1 MTRTA
6 KRTAVVIG
14 GVILL
19 VVSLFAIFGR
29 HTKVAESIKQQTA
42 VLLKKEY
49 IPNQNVDMESTMAVQ
64 RLDSVYDAFRQ
75 QFRMHYQT
83 IATATFPDSSRII
96 LIAEP
101 APFFEPDSLET
112 ICSRFTHQTS
122 RRNFKIGYDGHVTDM
137 AVVLGNATTENLDN
151 LVIKISQQLYLSDYK
166 PNALDLLGGAK
177 RQYFTGDNLDY
188 QITLGEFDDWFFAA
202 GEAFIDDSDTANE
215 LTVSDMFQQQRRGVF
230 FSREPGLVAWS
241 IRRDS
246 DLSEQVGDIRRF
258 ALDADLVLGALRD
271 SATLVVIG
279 RERETPLEM
288 LPPLRVETV
297 LLVAS
302 ISSKELSQSLDIN
315 DCMAG
320 KMGNGRDWCP
330 TYLSREL
337 ENTELGHLLTIT
349 DVLLKDWSE
358 NGTIQEACYHYP
370 SPGRFPFD
378 RPLFKKLGLSELVY
392 NWNTANTMYAIDL
405 PEYTIY
411 TLNRTGALPVS
422 YFHSQISGTSVG
434 AQYERQAGNYFA
446 NCGNTDIARV
456 VQYVALYQLF
466 MDNGITYKGD
476 LLHSAFPSN
485 KPYLL
490 AKPCRDLLDI
500 LKNLTD
506 SRINELSDT
515 LTSLHFAAY
524 GEEQVSKQLR
534 QHERE
539 HNFTY
544 TDEHERA
551 IYRDVNQHEK
561 ADLAAEFRGVRSM
574 LQGLSEE
581 EYTKLVRYLAY
592 PRGTTVNSRETYDRM
607 LRAQK
612 VNKLL
617 RHIGKNN
624 LPLLGVDLAKV
635 RDYFVGSLR
644 NSGGR
649 YLKTPSVIVTY
660 NDLNTTGGH
669 NISSRISRV
678 GSTTNYKRSGGGGAP
693 LAQATV
699 PPVSEKPSAP
709 SASSPSTSSRPS
721 STGKPSTSA
730 KPSTGGNPSTSARPS
745 TGGKPAASSTPSSA
759 GKPSG
764 GTSAA
769 SAKSSGASSSAR
781 PSSSGSVRPRTSV
794 VGGAAR
800 TTRGF

>member
-1 MTRTA
+1 MKNKTA
-6 KRTAVVIG
+6 KRTAIIVS

-19 VVSLFAIFGR
+19 AVGLFAIFGR
-29 HTKVAESIKQQTA
+29 HTKLAESVRQQTA
-42 VLLKKEY
+42 VILKKEY
-49 IPNQNVDMESTMAVQ
+49 IPDQNVNLESTIAFQKV
-64 RLDSVYDAFRQ
+64 DSLYNVFRQ
-75 QFRMHYQT
+75 HFRMHYQT
-83 IATATFPDSSRII
+83 LATATFPDSSRII
-96 LIAEP
+96 LLAEP
-101 APFFEPDSLET
+101 APFFEPDSIES
-112 ICSRFTHQTS
+112 ICSKFTHQTS
-122 RRNFKIGYDGHVTDM
+122 QRTFKIGYDGHVTDM
-137 AVVLGNATTENLDN
+137 VVVLGNATTENLNN
-151 LVIKISQQLYLSDYK
+151 LVAKISQQQFLSDYK
-166 PNALDLLGGAK
+166 PNALDLLSDES
-177 RQYFTGDNLDY
+177 RHYFTQDNLDY

-202 GEAFIDDSDTANE
+202 GEAFIDESDTTND

-246 DLSEQVGDIRRF
+246 DLTEQTADIRRF
-258 ALDADLVLGALRD
+258 ALDADLILGALRD
-271 SATLVVIG
+271 SSTLVVIG
-279 RERETPLEM
+279 RERETPLEV

-297 LLVAS
+297 LLIAS

-320 KMGNGRDWCP
+320 KMSNGRDWCP

-370 SPGRFPFD
+370 SPGYFPFD

-422 YFHSQISGTSVG
+422 YFRSQNSGNSVG

-446 NCGNTDIARV
+446 RVGNTDIARV

-466 MDNGITYKGD
+466 MDNGVTYKGE
-476 LLHSAFPSN
+476 LLHASFPSQ

-490 AKPCRDLLDI
+490 SKPCQDLMNV

-506 SRINELSDT
+506 NQIEAISDS
-515 LTSLHFAAY
+515 LAILHFAAY
-524 GEEQVSKQLR
+524 GEEQVNKQLR
-534 QHERE
+534 QNERDY
-539 HNFTY
+539 NFTY
-544 TDEHERA
+544 TDEHTRD
-551 IYRDVNQHEK
+551 IYRNVNLGEK
-561 ADLAAEFRGVRSM
+561 RALVEEFRGVRSM
-574 LQGLSEE
+574 LKGLSEE
-581 EYTKLVRYLAY
+581 EFKKLVRYLAY
-592 PRGTTVNSRETYDRM
+592 PRGTTINSRETYNRM
-607 LRAQK
+607 LQAQK
-612 VNKLL
+612 VNHLL
-617 RHIGKNN
+617 RHVGKNN
-624 LPLLGVDLAKV
+624 LKLLGIDLANV

-678 GSTTNYKRSGGGGAP
+678 GRTTNYKRSYAGEP
-693 LAQATV
+693 VAQANM
-699 PPVSEKPSAP
+699 PPASEKPAAP
-709 SASSPSTSSRPS
+709 KTNTPSTSSKPS
-721 STGKPSTSA
+721 SGSKPSGT
-730 KPSTGGNPSTSARPS
+730 KPSTGG
-745 TGGKPAASSTPSSA
+745 K
-759 GKPSG
+759 
-764 GTSAA
+764 
-769 SAKSSGASSSAR
+769 ASSSSARTSTSKSTSSTASR
-781 PSSSGSVRPRTSV
+781 PSSSGSVRPRSSV
-794 VGGAAR
+794 ISSGGR
-800 TTRGF
+800 STRGF

>member
-1 MTRTA
+1 MNNTRT
-6 KRTAVVIG
+6 KRTAIIVFG
-14 GVILL
+14 AILL
-19 VVSLFAIFGR
+19 VVGLFAIFGR
-29 HTKVAESIKQQTA
+29 HTKLVESVRQQTA
-42 VLLKKEY
+42 SILKKEY
-49 IPNQNVDMESTMAVQ
+49 IPNQDVELESTMAFQ
-64 RLDSVYDAFRQ
+64 KLDSLYNDFREH
-75 QFRMHYQT
+75 FRMHYQT
-83 IATATFPDSSRII
+83 LATATFPDSSRII

-101 APFFEPDSLET
+101 APFLEPDSIES

-122 RRNFKIGYDGHVTDM
+122 RRSFKIGYDGHVTDM
-137 AVVLGNATTENLDN
+137 AIVLANATTENLDN
-151 LVIKISQQLYLSDYK
+151 LVAKISQQQFLSDYK
-166 PNALDLLGGAK
+166 PNALDLLGGEK
-177 RQYFTGDNLDY
+177 RHYFTQDNLDY

-202 GEAFIDDSDTANE
+202 GEAFIDESDTAND
-215 LTVSDMFQQQRRGVF
+215 LTVSDMFSQKRRGVF

-246 DLSEQVGDIRRF
+246 DLSEQTADIRRF
-258 ALDADLVLGALRD
+258 ALDADLILGALRD

-279 RERETPLEM
+279 REREVPLEV
-288 LPPLRVETV
+288 LPPLRVESI

-302 ISSKELSQSLDIN
+302 ISSKELSQSLDVN

-320 KMGNGRDWCP
+320 KMSNGRDWCP

-422 YFHSQISGTSVG
+422 YFRSQNSGVSAG
-434 AQYERQAGNYFA
+434 SQYERQAGNYFA
-446 NCGNTDIARV
+446 RVGNTDIARV

-466 MDNGITYKGD
+466 MDNGITYKGK

-490 AKPCRDLLDI
+490 TKPCKDLMDI

-506 SRINELSDT
+506 NQIEDLSDT
-515 LTSLHFAAY
+515 LARLHFTAY
-524 GEEQVSKQLR
+524 GEEQVNKQLR
-534 QHERE
+534 QNERE
-539 HNFTY
+539 YNFTY
-544 TDEHERA
+544 TDEHEKA
-551 IYRDVNQHEK
+551 IYRDVNQNEK
-561 ADLAAEFRGVRSM
+561 RSLVEEFRGVRSM
-574 LQGLSEE
+574 LKGLSEE
-581 EYTKLVRYLAY
+581 EYTKFVRYLSY
-592 PRGTTVNSRETYDRM
+592 PRGTTINSRETYNRM
-607 LRAQK
+607 LQAQK
-612 VNKLL
+612 VNNLL
-617 RHIGKNN
+617 RHVGKNN
-624 LPLLGVDLAKV
+624 LPLLGIDLAKV
-635 RDYFVGSLR
+635 RDYYVGSLR

-660 NDLNTTGGH
+660 NDLLTTGGH

-678 GSTTNYKRSGGGGAP
+678 GSTTNYKRSSGGGEP
-693 LAQATV
+693 VAQANV
-699 PPVSEKPSAP
+699 PPASEKPAAP
-709 SASSPSTSSRPS
+709 KASTPS
-721 STGKPSTSA
+721 SSS
-730 KPSTGGNPSTSARPS
+730 KPSTGSKPSSGNKPSSSKPQTSTSKSTSSAAARP
-745 TGGKPAASSTPSSA
+745 A
-759 GKPSG
+759 
-764 GTSAA
+764 
-769 SAKSSGASSSAR
+769 
-781 PSSSGSVRPRTSV
+781 SSGSVRPRSSV
-794 VGGAAR
+794 ISGSGR

>member
-1 MTRTA
+1 MTTRA
-6 KRTAVVIG
+6 KRTAWGIG
-14 GVILL
+14 LAILL
-19 VVSLFAIFGR
+19 AVGAFAIFGR
-29 HTKVAESIKQQTA
+29 HTRIAESVKQQTA

-49 IPNQNVDMESTMAVQ
+49 IPDQRVDLETTMAYRQ
-64 RLDSVYDAFRQ
+64 LDSVYGAFRQ
-75 QFRMHYQT
+75 HFRMHYQT

-101 APFFEPDSLET
+101 APFLEPDSVEAV
-112 ICSRFTHQTS
+112 CNRFTHQTS
-122 RRNFKIGYDGHVTDM
+122 RRNFKIGYDGYVTDM

-151 LVIKISQQLYLSDYK
+151 LVSKISNLQFLSGYK
-166 PNALDLLGGAK
+166 PNALDLSAGVE
-177 RQYFTGDNLDY
+177 RCYFTGDNLDY
-188 QITLGEFDDWFFAA
+188 QITLAEFDDWFFAA
-202 GEAFIDDSDTANE
+202 GEPFIDEGDTVHD
-215 LTVSDMFQQQRRGVF
+215 LTVGDMFSQQRRGVF

-258 ALDADLVLGALRD
+258 ALDADLILGALRD

-279 RERETPLEM
+279 REREAPLET

-297 LLVAS
+297 LLIAS

-358 NGTIQEACYHYP
+358 NGTIQEASYRYP

-378 RPLFKKLGLSELVY
+378 QPLFRKLGLDELVY

-405 PEYTIY
+405 PDYTIY

-422 YFHSQISGTSVG
+422 YFHSQSSHASVG

-446 NCGNTDIARV
+446 RSGNTDIARV

-466 MDNGITYKGD
+466 MDNGIHYGGE
-476 LLHSAFPSN
+476 LLHSAFPSQ

-490 AKPCRDLLDI
+490 AKPCRDLMDV
-500 LKNLTD
+500 LKGLTD
-506 SRINELSDT
+506 SRIDALSDT
-515 LTSLHFAAY
+515 LTRIHFAAY
-524 GEEQVSKQLR
+524 GEKQVSKQLR
-534 QHERE
+534 KNERDY
-539 HNFTY
+539 NFTY
-544 TDEHERA
+544 TDEHEKE
-551 IYRDVNQHEK
+551 IYRNVNQSEK
-561 ADLAAEFRGVRSM
+561 RALAEEFRGVRSM
-574 LQGLSEE
+574 LGGLSEE

-592 PRGTTVNSRETYDRM
+592 PRGTTVNSRETYNRM
-607 LRAQK
+607 LRAQS

-624 LPLLGVDLAKV
+624 LPLLGIDLAKV

-649 YLKTPSVIVTY
+649 YMKSPSVIVTY

-678 GSTTNYKRSGGGGAP
+678 GSTTNYKRSGGGAP
-693 LAQATV
+693 VAQATV
-699 PPVSEKPSAP
+699 PAHPGNPSAP
-709 SASSPSTSSRPS
+709 SKSTAPSKGSPSSKGVPSSGTKPANSGKGSSTSRTTTKSASSAPSRPS
-721 STGKPSTSA
+721 SV
-730 KPSTGGNPSTSARPS
+730 
-745 TGGKPAASSTPSSA
+745 
-759 GKPSG
+759 
-764 GTSAA
+764 
-769 SAKSSGASSSAR
+769 
-781 PSSSGSVRPRTSV
+781 GSVRPRSSV
-794 VGGAAR
+794 ISSGAR
-800 TTRGF
+800 STRGF

>member
-1 MTRTA
+1 MNNKRI
-6 KRTAVVIG
+6 KRTTII
-14 GVILL
+14 ILGAFL
-19 VVSLFAIFGR
+19 LAAGLFAIFGR
-29 HTKVAESIKQQTA
+29 HTKLAESVRHQTA
-42 VLLKKEY
+42 VILKKEY
-49 IPNQNVDMESTMAVQ
+49 IPNQNVDLESTMAFQ
-64 RLDSVYDAFRQ
+64 SADSLYADFRQ
-75 QFRMHYQT
+75 HFRMHYQT
-83 IATATFPDSSRII
+83 IATATFPDSSRIM
-96 LIAEP
+96 LLAEP
-101 APFFEPDSLET
+101 APFLEPDSIES

-122 RRNFKIGYDGHVTDM
+122 QRTFKIGYDGHVTDM
-137 AVVLGNATTENLDN
+137 VVVLGNATTENLDN
-151 LVIKISQQLYLSDYK
+151 LVAKISQQQFLSDYK
-166 PNALDLLGGAK
+166 PNALDLLSDES
-177 RQYFTGDNLDY
+177 RHYFTQDNLDY

-202 GEAFIDDSDTANE
+202 GEAFIDENDTAND
-215 LTVSDMFQQQRRGVF
+215 LTVSDMFSQKRRGVF

-246 DLSEQVGDIRRF
+246 DLSEQSSDIRCF
-258 ALDADLVLGALRD
+258 ALDADLILGALRD

-279 RERETPLEM
+279 RERETPLEV

-297 LLVAS
+297 LLIAS

-320 KMGNGRDWCP
+320 KMSNGRDWCP

-422 YFHSQISGTSVG
+422 YFHSQNSGTSVG

-446 NCGNTDIARV
+446 RVGNTDVARV

-466 MDNGITYKGD
+466 MDNGVTYKGE
-476 LLHSAFPSN
+476 LLHSSFPSQ

-490 AKPCRDLLDI
+490 AKPCRALMDV

-506 SRINELSDT
+506 SQIDVISDS
-515 LTSLHFAAY
+515 LASLHFVAY
-524 GEEQVSKQLR
+524 GEEQVNKQLR
-534 QHERE
+534 QNERE
-539 HNFTY
+539 YNFTY
-544 TDEHERA
+544 TDEHTRD
-551 IYRDVNQHEK
+551 IYRNVNQNEK
-561 ADLAAEFRGVRSM
+561 RSLVEEFRGVRSM
-574 LQGLSEE
+574 LKGLSEE

-592 PRGTTVNSRETYDRM
+592 PRGTTINSRETYNRM
-607 LRAQK
+607 MRAQK
-612 VNKLL
+612 VNNLL
-617 RHIGKNN
+617 RHVGKNN
-624 LPLLGVDLAKV
+624 LPLLGVDLSKV

-660 NDLNTTGGH
+660 NDLLTTGGH
-669 NISSRISRV
+669 NISSKISRV
-678 GSTTNYKRSGGGGAP
+678 GSTTNYKRSNGGAP
-693 LAQATV
+693 VAQANV
-699 PPVSEKPSAP
+699 PPSAEKPAAPKASTPSTGSKPSSSPKPSGSRP
-709 SASSPSTSSRPS
+709 SASGKPSSSGKSHTSASKSTSSAAARPS
-721 STGKPSTSA
+721 STG
-730 KPSTGGNPSTSARPS
+730 
-745 TGGKPAASSTPSSA
+745 
-759 GKPSG
+759 
-764 GTSAA
+764 
-769 SAKSSGASSSAR
+769 
-781 PSSSGSVRPRTSV
+781 SVRPRSSV
-794 VGGAAR
+794 IGGGSR

>member
-6 KRTAVVIG
+6 KRTAIVICG
-14 GVILL
+14 ILL
-19 VVSLFAIFGR
+19 AIGVFVLFGR

-49 IPNQNVDMESTMAVQ
+49 IPNQNVNLESTMAFQ
-64 RLDSVYDAFRQ
+64 RLDSVYDAFRHD
-75 QFRMHYQT
+75 FRMHYQT

-101 APFFEPDSLET
+101 APFFEPDSLES
-112 ICSRFTHQTS
+112 ICSRFTHQTTQ
-122 RRNFKIGYDGHVTDM
+122 RNFKIGYDGYVTDM
-137 AVVLGNATTENLDN
+137 AVVLGNATAENLDN
-151 LVIKISQQLYLSDYK
+151 LVAKISKQLYLSDYK
-166 PNALDLLGGAK
+166 PNAIDLLGGDK
-177 RQYFTGDNLDY
+177 RHYFTGDNLDY

-202 GEAFIDDSDTANE
+202 GEAFIDESDTAND
-215 LTVSDMFQQQRRGVF
+215 LTVSDMFLQQRCGVF

-258 ALDADLVLGALRD
+258 ALDADLILGALRD

-279 RERETPLEM
+279 REREASLET

-378 RPLFKKLGLSELVY
+378 RPLFKKLGLNELVY

-422 YFHSQISGTSVG
+422 YFHSQSSGTSVG

-466 MDNGITYKGD
+466 MDNGVTYKGK
-476 LLHSAFPSN
+476 LLHSVFPSN

-490 AKPCRDLLDI
+490 AKPCRNLLDI

-506 SRINELSDT
+506 SKINELSDT

-524 GEEQVSKQLR
+524 GEEQVNKQLR
-534 QHERE
+534 QNERDY
-539 HNFTY
+539 NFTY

-551 IYRDVNQHEK
+551 IYKDVNQHEK
-561 ADLAAEFRGVRSM
+561 SELAGEFRGVRSM
-574 LQGLSEE
+574 LNGLSEE

-624 LPLLGVDLAKV
+624 LPLLGIDLAKV

-649 YLKTPSVIVTY
+649 YLKTPSVIVTF

-678 GSTTNYKRSGGGGAP
+678 GSTTNYKRSGGGAP
-693 LAQATV
+693 VAQANV
-699 PPVSEKPSAP
+699 PPASERPSTNSPTTGAKPSSGTRP
-709 SASSPSTSSRPS
+709 SSSNTPSTNPKPANSSKPSSGGSPS
-721 STGKPSTSA
+721 STGKPS
-730 KPSTGGNPSTSARPS
+730 GGSHPATTTKSSSVSPSARS
-745 TGGKPAASSTPSSA
+745 
-759 GKPSG
+759 
-764 GTSAA
+764 
-769 SAKSSGASSSAR
+769 
-781 PSSSGSVRPRTSV
+781 SSSGSVRPRSSV
-794 VGGAAR
+794 VGGGTR

>member
-1 MTRTA
+1 M
-6 KRTAVVIG
+6 IG
-14 GVILL
+14 GVIALA
-19 VVSLFAIFGR
+19 VTLFAVFGR
-29 HTKVAESIKQQTA
+29 HSKVAESLKQQTA

-49 IPNQNVDMESTMAVQ
+49 IPNQNVEMETTMAYQ
-64 RLDSVYDAFRQ
+64 KLDSVYDAFRQ
-75 QFRMHYQT
+75 HFRMHYQT

-101 APFFEPDSLET
+101 APFFEPDSLEA

-122 RRNFKIGYDGHVTDM
+122 SRNFKIGYDGHVTDM

-151 LVIKISQQLYLSDYK
+151 LVAKISQQQFLSDYK
-166 PNALDLLGGAK
+166 PNALDLLGDEK

-202 GEAFIDDSDTANE
+202 GEAFIDDADTAND

-246 DLSEQVGDIRRF
+246 DLSEQAGDIRRF
-258 ALDADLVLGALRD
+258 ALDADLILGALRD

-288 LPPLRVETV
+288 LPPLRVETI
-297 LLVAS
+297 LLIAS

-320 KMGNGRDWCP
+320 KMSNGRDWCP

-422 YFHSQISGTSVG
+422 YFHSQSSGTSVG

-466 MDNGITYKGD
+466 MDNGVTYKGD
-476 LLHSAFPSN
+476 LLHAAFPSN

-506 SRINELSDT
+506 NRIEELSDT

-524 GEEQVSKQLR
+524 VEEQVSKQLR
-534 QHERE
+534 KNERE
-539 HNFTY
+539 YNFTY

-551 IYRDVNQHEK
+551 IYKDVNRQEK
-561 ADLAAEFRGVRSM
+561 SELAGEFRGVRSM

-592 PRGTTVNSRETYDRM
+592 PRGTTVNNRETYDRM

-624 LPLLGVDLAKV
+624 LPLLGMDLAKV

-678 GSTTNYKRSGGGGAP
+678 GSTTNYKRSSGGGAP
-693 LAQATV
+693 LAQANV
-699 PPVSEKPSAP
+699 PPASEQPSAP
-709 SASSPSTSSRPS
+709 SASSPSPSARPS
-721 STGKPSTSA
+721 SSA
-730 KPSTGGNPSTSARPS
+730 KPSSGGSPSSSARPS
-745 TGGKPAASSTPSSA
+745 TGA
-759 GKPSG
+759 KPSG
-764 GTSAA
+764 SASTTST
-769 SAKSSGASSSAR
+769 KSSSATSSAR

-794 VGGAAR
+794 VGGTAR

>member
-1 MTRTA
+1 MRSSKVKKVA
-6 KRTAVVIG
+6 IIICGA
-14 GVILL
+14 ILL
-19 VVSLFAIFGR
+19 AVGLFAIFGR
-29 HTKVAESIKQQTA
+29 HTKLAESVRQQTA
-42 VLLKKEY
+42 VILKKEY
-49 IPNQNVDMESTMAVQ
+49 IPDQNVDLASTLAFQ
-64 RLDSVYDAFRQ
+64 KADSLYNDFRQ
-75 QFRMHYQT
+75 HFRMHYQT

-96 LIAEP
+96 LLAEP
-101 APFFEPDSLET
+101 APFLEPDSIES
-112 ICSRFTHQTS
+112 ICNRFTHQTS
-122 RRNFKIGYDGHVTDM
+122 QRTFKIGYDGHVTDLV
-137 AVVLGNATTENLDN
+137 VVLGNATTENLDN
-151 LVIKISQQLYLSDYK
+151 LVAKISQQQFLSDYK
-166 PNALDLLGGAK
+166 PNALDLLDDTK
-177 RQYFTGDNLDY
+177 RQYFTQDNLDY

-202 GEAFIDDSDTANE
+202 GEAFIDESDTANN
-215 LTVSDMFQQQRRGVF
+215 LTVSDMFQEQRRGVF

-246 DLSEQVGDIRRF
+246 DLSEQTADIRRF
-258 ALDADLVLGALRD
+258 ALDADLILGALRD
-271 SATLVVIG
+271 SVTLVVIG
-279 RERETPLEM
+279 RERETPLEV

-320 KMGNGRDWCP
+320 KMSNGRDWCP

-378 RPLFKKLGLSELVY
+378 RPLFKKLGLNELVY

-422 YFHSQISGTSVG
+422 YFHSQSSGTSVG

-446 NCGNTDIARV
+446 RVGNTDIARV

-466 MDNGITYKGD
+466 MDNGITYKGK
-476 LLHSAFPSN
+476 LLHSSFPSN

-490 AKPCRDLLDI
+490 SKPCKDLLDI

-506 SRINELSDT
+506 SQIEEISDS
-515 LTSLHFAAY
+515 LASLHFVAY
-524 GEEQVSKQLR
+524 GEEQVNKQLR

-544 TDEHERA
+544 TDDRTRE
-551 IYRDVNQHEK
+551 IYRDVNQNEK
-561 ADLAAEFRGVRSM
+561 RSMVEEFRGVRSM
-574 LQGLSEE
+574 LNGLSEE

-592 PRGTTVNSRETYDRM
+592 PRGTTVNSRETYNQM

-612 VNKLL
+612 VNNLL
-617 RHIGKNN
+617 RHVGKNN
-624 LPLLGVDLAKV
+624 LPLLGVDLTKV

-669 NISSRISRV
+669 NISSKISRV
-678 GSTTNYKRSGGGGAP
+678 GSTTNYKRYSGGGEPVAP
-693 LAQATV
+693 KT
-699 PPVSEKPSAP
+699 STSPS
-709 SASSPSTSSRPS
+709 STSS
-721 STGKPSTSA
+721 KPSNSA
-730 KPSTGGNPSTSARPS
+730 KPSSSSKPSSS
-745 TGGKPAASSTPSSA
+745 TTHTPAAKSTTSTAIRPSSA
-759 GKPSG
+759 
-764 GTSAA
+764 
-769 SAKSSGASSSAR
+769 
-781 PSSSGSVRPRTSV
+781 GSVRPRSSV
-794 VGGAAR
+794 IPSGTR

>member
-1 MTRTA
+1 MKNKGDKS
-6 KRTAVVIG
+6 KRIAIIIG
-14 GVILL
+14 GAILL
-19 VVSLFAIFGR
+19 AVGAFAIFGR
-29 HTKVAESIKQQTA
+29 HSRVMESIKQQTA
-42 VLLKKEY
+42 VILKKEY
-49 IPNQNVDMESTMAVQ
+49 IPNQNVDVETTLAFQ
-64 RLDSVYDAFRQ
+64 KADSLYDDFRKH
-75 QFRMHYQT
+75 FRMHYQT
-83 IATATFPDSSRII
+83 LATATFPDSSRII

-101 APFFEPDSLET
+101 APFFEPDSLES

-122 RRNFKIGYDGHVTDM
+122 RRTFKIGYDGHVTDM
-137 AVVLGNATTENLDN
+137 AIVLANATTENLNN
-151 LVIKISQQLYLSDYK
+151 LIAKLSKQLFLSDYK
-166 PNALDLLGGAK
+166 PNALDLLDGEK
-177 RQYFTGDNLDY
+177 RRYFTDENLDY

-202 GEAFIDDSDTANE
+202 GEAFIDDADTAND
-215 LTVSDMFQQQRRGVF
+215 LTVSDMFNQKRYGVF

-246 DLSEQVGDIRRF
+246 DLSEQTEDIRRF
-258 ALDADLVLGALRD
+258 ALDADLILGALRD
-271 SATLVVIG
+271 STTLVVIG
-279 RERETPLEM
+279 REREASLEA

-358 NGTIQEACYHYP
+358 NGTIQEASYKYP

-378 RPLFKKLGLSELVY
+378 RPLFKKLGLNELVY

-422 YFHSQISGTSVG
+422 YFHSQSSATSVG

-446 NCGNTDIARV
+446 RSGNTDIARV

-466 MDNGITYKGD
+466 MDNGVTYKGD
-476 LLHSAFPSN
+476 LLHSSFPSN

-490 AKPCRDLLDI
+490 VKPCRDLMDI

-506 SRINELSDT
+506 SQIDMISDT
-515 LTSLHFAAY
+515 LTSLHFTAY
-524 GEEQVSKQLR
+524 GEEQVNKQLR
-534 QHERE
+534 QNERDY
-539 HNFTY
+539 NFTY
-544 TDEHERA
+544 TDEHQRE
-551 IYRDVNQHEK
+551 IYKDVNRREK
-561 ADLAAEFRGVRSM
+561 ASMAEEFRSVRSM
-574 LQGLSEE
+574 LKGLSEE

-592 PRGTTVNSRETYDRM
+592 PRGTTVNSRETYNRM
-607 LRAQK
+607 LKAQK
-612 VNKLL
+612 VNNLL

-624 LPLLGVDLAKV
+624 LPLLGIDLANV

-669 NISSRISRV
+669 NISSKISRV
-678 GSTTNYKRSGGGGAP
+678 GSTTNYKRYSGGSEP
-693 LAQATV
+693 VAQVT
-699 PPVSEKPSAP
+699 PPPASERPSQP
-709 SASSPSTSSRPS
+709 SASQPSTGSKPSSSAKPSSGAKPASGGSPSSSSRPS
-721 STGKPSTSA
+721 SGSKPSTTA
-730 KPSTGGNPSTSARPS
+730 KPSGSTSA
-745 TGGKPAASSTPSSA
+745 SS
-759 GKPSG
+759 
-764 GTSAA
+764 
-769 SAKSSGASSSAR
+769 SAKSSSASTAR
-781 PSSSGSVRPRTSV
+781 PASSGSARPRTSV
-794 VGGAAR
+794 VGGGAR
-800 TTRGF
+800 TSRGF

>member
-1 MTRTA
+1 MKTTTA
-6 KRTAVVIG
+6 KRAAIVIS

-19 VVSLFAIFGR
+19 AVGLFAIFGK
-29 HTKVAESIKQQTA
+29 HTKLAESVRQQTA
-42 VLLKKEY
+42 VILKKEY
-49 IPNQNVDMESTMAVQ
+49 IPNQDVDLAATMAFQ
-64 RLDSVYDAFRQ
+64 KMDSLYADFRQ
-75 QFRMHYQT
+75 HFRMHYQT
-83 IATATFPDSSRII
+83 LATASFPDSSRII

-101 APFFEPDSLET
+101 APFLEPDSIES

-122 RRNFKIGYDGHVTDM
+122 QRTFKIGYDGHVTDM
-137 AVVLGNATTENLDN
+137 VLVLGNATTENLNN
-151 LVIKISQQLYLSDYK
+151 LVTKISQQQFLSDYK
-166 PNALDLLGGAK
+166 PNALNLLDETK
-177 RQYFTGDNLDY
+177 RHYFTQDNLDY

-202 GEAFIDDSDTANE
+202 GEAFINESDTTND
-215 LTVSDMFQQQRRGVF
+215 LTVSDMFSQKRRGVF

-246 DLSEQVGDIRRF
+246 DLSKQTADIRRF
-258 ALDADLVLGALRD
+258 ALDADLILGALRD
-271 SATLVVIG
+271 STTLVVIG
-279 RERETPLEM
+279 RERETPLEV

-297 LLVAS
+297 LLIAS

-320 KMGNGRDWCP
+320 KMSNGRDWCP

-370 SPGRFPFD
+370 SPSRFPFD
-378 RPLFKKLGLSELVY
+378 RPLFRKLGLSELVY

-422 YFHSQISGTSVG
+422 YFRSQNSGNSVG

-446 NCGNTDIARV
+446 RVGNTDIARV

-466 MDNGITYKGD
+466 MDNGVTYKGK
-476 LLHSAFPSN
+476 LLHSSFPSQ

-490 AKPCRDLLDI
+490 SKPCKDLMDI

-506 SRINELSDT
+506 NQIDAISDS
-515 LTSLHFAAY
+515 LASLHFAAY
-524 GEEQVSKQLR
+524 GEEQVNKQLR
-534 QHERE
+534 QNERDY
-539 HNFTY
+539 NFTY
-544 TDEHERA
+544 TDEHTKD
-551 IYRDVNQHEK
+551 IYRNVNQNEK
-561 ADLAAEFRGVRSM
+561 RSMVEEFRGVRSM
-574 LQGLSEE
+574 LRGLSEE

-592 PRGTTVNSRETYDRM
+592 PRGTTINSRETYNRM
-607 LRAQK
+607 LQAQK
-612 VNKLL
+612 VNNLL
-617 RHIGKNN
+617 RHVGKNN
-624 LPLLGVDLAKV
+624 LPLLGIDLAKV

-669 NISSRISRV
+669 NISSKISRV
-678 GSTTNYKRSGGGGAP
+678 GSTTNYKRYNGGEP
-693 LAQATV
+693 VAQANV
-699 PPVSEKPSAP
+699 PPASESPTTPKTST
-709 SASSPSTSSRPS
+709 PSTSS
-721 STGKPSTSA
+721 KPSTGSRPSSA
-730 KPSTGGNPSTSARPS
+730 KPSSGS
-745 TGGKPAASSTPSSA
+745 KPV
-759 GKPSG
+759 
-764 GTSAA
+764 
-769 SAKSSGASSSAR
+769 SSSAR
-781 PSSSGSVRPRTSV
+781 TTTTKSTSTTSVRPASSGSVRPRSSV
-794 VGGAAR
+794 ISTTGR
-800 TTRGF
+800 STRGF

>member
-1 MTRTA
+1 MRSSKVKKVA
-6 KRTAVVIG
+6 IIICGAIFLAVG
-14 GVILL
+14 
-19 VVSLFAIFGR
+19 LFAIFGR
-29 HTKVAESIKQQTA
+29 HTKLAESVRQQTA
-42 VLLKKEY
+42 VILKKEY
-49 IPNQNVDMESTMAVQ
+49 IPDQNVDLESTLAFQ
-64 RLDSVYDAFRQ
+64 KLDSLYNDFRQ
-75 QFRMHYQT
+75 HFRMHYQT
-83 IATATFPDSSRII
+83 LATATFPDSSRII
-96 LIAEP
+96 LLAEP
-101 APFFEPDSLET
+101 APFLELDSIES
-112 ICSRFTHQTS
+112 ICGRFTHQTS
-122 RRNFKIGYDGHVTDM
+122 QRTFKIGYDGHVTDM
-137 AVVLGNATTENLDN
+137 AIVLGNATTENLNN
-151 LVIKISQQLYLSDYK
+151 LVAKISQQQYLSDYK
-166 PNALDLLGGAK
+166 PNALDLLDDTK
-177 RQYFTGDNLDY
+177 RHYFTQDNLDY

-202 GEAFIDDSDTANE
+202 GEAFIDESDTAND
-215 LTVSDMFQQQRRGVF
+215 LTVSDMFQQKRCGVF

-246 DLSEQVGDIRRF
+246 DLSEQTADIRRF
-258 ALDADLVLGALRD
+258 ALDADLILGALRD

-279 RERETPLEM
+279 REREAPLEV

-297 LLVAS
+297 LLIAS

-320 KMGNGRDWCP
+320 KMSNGRDWCP

-378 RPLFKKLGLSELVY
+378 RPLFKKLGLHELVY

-422 YFHSQISGTSVG
+422 YFHSQSSGTSVG

-446 NCGNTDIARV
+446 RVGNTDIARV

-466 MDNGITYKGD
+466 MDNGITYKGK
-476 LLHSAFPSN
+476 LLHSSFPSN

-490 AKPCRDLLDI
+490 TKPCQQLMDI

-506 SRINELSDT
+506 SQIESISDS
-515 LTSLHFAAY
+515 LASLHFTAY
-524 GEEQVSKQLR
+524 GEEQVNKQLR

-544 TDEHERA
+544 TDDRTRE
-551 IYRDVNQHEK
+551 IYRDVNQSEK
-561 ADLAAEFRGVRSM
+561 RSLMEEFRGVRSM
-574 LQGLSEE
+574 LNGLSEE

-592 PRGTTVNSRETYDRM
+592 PRGTTVNSRETYNRM

-612 VNKLL
+612 VNNLL
-617 RHIGKNN
+617 RHVGKNN
-624 LPLLGVDLAKV
+624 LPLLGIDLAKV

-669 NISSRISRV
+669 NISSKISRV
-678 GSTTNYKRSGGGGAP
+678 GSTTNYKRYSGGGEP
-693 LAQATV
+693 VAQANV
-699 PPVSEKPSAP
+699 PPVAEKPTAPKTSTSPSSTGSKPSAN
-709 SASSPSTSSRPS
+709 AKPSTSSKPS
-721 STGKPSTSA
+721 SSNTH
-730 KPSTGGNPSTSARPS
+730 
-745 TGGKPAASSTPSSA
+745 SST
-759 GKPSG
+759 
-764 GTSAA
+764 
-769 SAKSSGASSSAR
+769 AKSTTSTVAR
-781 PSSSGSVRPRTSV
+781 PSSSGAVRPRSSV
-794 VGGAAR
+794 IPSGTR

>member
-6 KRTAVVIG
+6 KRTTIVIG
-14 GVILL
+14 GILL
-19 VVSLFAIFGR
+19 AIGVFVLFGR

-49 IPNQNVDMESTMAVQ
+49 IPNQNVNLESTMAFQ
-64 RLDSVYDAFRQ
+64 RLDSVYDAFRHD
-75 QFRMHYQT
+75 FRMHYQT

-101 APFFEPDSLET
+101 APFFEPDSLES
-112 ICSRFTHQTS
+112 ICSRFTHQTTQ
-122 RRNFKIGYDGHVTDM
+122 RNFKIGYDGYVTDM

-151 LVIKISQQLYLSDYK
+151 LVAKISQQLYLSDYK
-166 PNALDLLGGAK
+166 PNAIDLLGGDK
-177 RQYFTGDNLDY
+177 RHYFTGDNLDY

-202 GEAFIDDSDTANE
+202 GEAFIDESDTAND
-215 LTVSDMFQQQRRGVF
+215 LTVSDMFLQQRRGVF

-258 ALDADLVLGALRD
+258 ALDADLILGALRD

-279 RERETPLEM
+279 REREASLET

-378 RPLFKKLGLSELVY
+378 RPLFKKLGLNELVY

-422 YFHSQISGTSVG
+422 YFHSQSSGTSVG

-466 MDNGITYKGD
+466 MDNGVTYKGK
-476 LLHSAFPSN
+476 LLHSVFPSN

-490 AKPCRDLLDI
+490 VKPCRNLLDI
-500 LKNLTD
+500 LKSLTD
-506 SRINELSDT
+506 SKINELSDT

-524 GEEQVSKQLR
+524 GEEQVNKQLR
-534 QHERE
+534 QNERDY
-539 HNFTY
+539 NFTY

-551 IYRDVNQHEK
+551 IYKDVNQHEK
-561 ADLAAEFRGVRSM
+561 SELAGEFRGVRSM
-574 LQGLSEE
+574 LNGLSEE

-624 LPLLGVDLAKV
+624 LPLLGIDLAKV

-649 YLKTPSVIVTY
+649 YLKTPSVIVTF

-678 GSTTNYKRSGGGGAP
+678 GSTTNYKRSGGGAP
-693 LAQATV
+693 VAQANV
-699 PPVSEKPSAP
+699 PPASERPSTNSPTTGAKPSSGTRP
-709 SASSPSTSSRPS
+709 SSSNTPSTNPKPANSSKPSSGGSPS
-721 STGKPSTSA
+721 STGKPS
-730 KPSTGGNPSTSARPS
+730 GGSHPATTTKSSSVSPSARS
-745 TGGKPAASSTPSSA
+745 
-759 GKPSG
+759 
-764 GTSAA
+764 
-769 SAKSSGASSSAR
+769 
-781 PSSSGSVRPRTSV
+781 SSSGSVRPRSSV
-794 VGGAAR
+794 VGGGTR

>member
-1 MTRTA
+1 MNNKGKTA
-6 KRTAVVIG
+6 KRTAIIVG

-19 VVSLFAIFGR
+19 AVASFAIFGR
-29 HTKVAESIKQQTA
+29 HSKVAESIKQQTA
-42 VLLKKEY
+42 AILKKEY
-49 IPNQNVDMESTMAVQ
+49 IPNQSVDLEATMAYQ
-64 RLDSVYDAFRQ
+64 KLDSLYDDFRQ
-75 QFRMHYQT
+75 HFRMHYQT

-101 APFFEPDSLET
+101 APFFEPDSLES

-122 RRNFKIGYDGHVTDM
+122 RRNFKIGYDGYVTDM
-137 AVVLGNATTENLDN
+137 AVVLGNATSENLDN
-151 LVIKISQQLYLSDYK
+151 LVAKLSEQLYLSDYK
-166 PNALDLLGGAK
+166 PNTLDLLGKEK
-177 RQYFTGDNLDY
+177 RHYFASDNLDY
-188 QITLGEFDDWFFAA
+188 QITLGEFDDWFFTA
-202 GEAFIDDSDTANE
+202 GEPFIDERDTADD
-215 LTVSDMFQQQRRGVF
+215 LTVSDMFSQKRRGVF

-246 DLSEQVGDIRRF
+246 DLSKQIDDIRRF
-258 ALDADLVLGALRD
+258 ALDADLILGALRD
-271 SATLVVIG
+271 STTLVVIG
-279 RERETPLEM
+279 REREASLET

-297 LLVAS
+297 LLIAS

-358 NGTIQEACYHYP
+358 NGTIQEACYKYP

-378 RPLFKKLGLSELVY
+378 QPLFKKLGLSELVY

-422 YFHSQISGTSVG
+422 YFHSQSSGTSVG

-446 NCGNTDIARV
+446 RSGNTDIARV

-476 LLHSAFPSN
+476 LLHSVFPSN

-490 AKPCRDLLDI
+490 AKPCRDLLDV
-500 LKNLTD
+500 LKSLTD
-506 SRINELSDT
+506 SQIDAISDT
-515 LTSLHFAAY
+515 LASIHFTAY
-524 GEEQVSKQLR
+524 GEDQVNKQLR
-534 QHERE
+534 QNERE
-539 HNFTY
+539 YNFTY
-544 TDEHERA
+544 TDEHQRE
-551 IYRDVNQHEK
+551 IYKSVNQNEK
-561 ADLAAEFRGVRSM
+561 RSLVEEFRGVRSM
-574 LQGLSEE
+574 LKGLSEE
-581 EYTKLVRYLAY
+581 EYTKLVRYLSY
-592 PRGTTVNSRETYDRM
+592 PRGTTINNRESYNRM
-607 LRAQK
+607 LQAQK
-612 VNKLL
+612 VNHLL

-624 LPLLGVDLAKV
+624 LPLLGIDLAKV

-678 GSTTNYKRSGGGGAP
+678 GSTTNYKRSTGSAP
-693 LAQATV
+693 VAQAT
-699 PPVSEKPSAP
+699 PSPASTPSAP
-709 SASSPSTSSRPS
+709 SASSPSTNAKPSSGGKPSAGGSPSSGSRPTTTS
-721 STGKPSTSA
+721 KPTVSTSA
-730 KPSTGGNPSTSARPS
+730 KSST
-745 TGGKPAASSTPSSA
+745 ASSTP
-759 GKPSG
+759 
-764 GTSAA
+764 
-769 SAKSSGASSSAR
+769 R

-794 VGGAAR
+794 VGGGAR

>member
-1 MTRTA
+1 MRRKKVKKVA
-6 KRTAVVIG
+6 IIICGA
-14 GVILL
+14 ILL
-19 VVSLFAIFGR
+19 AVGLFAIFGR
-29 HTKVAESIKQQTA
+29 HTKLAESVRQQTA
-42 VLLKKEY
+42 VILKKEY
-49 IPNQNVDMESTMAVQ
+49 IPDQNVDLASTLAFQ
-64 RLDSVYDAFRQ
+64 KADSLYNDFRQ
-75 QFRMHYQT
+75 HFRMHYQT
-83 IATATFPDSSRII
+83 IATATFPDSSRVI
-96 LIAEP
+96 LLAEP
-101 APFFEPDSLET
+101 APFLEPDSIES
-112 ICSRFTHQTS
+112 ICNRFTHQTS
-122 RRNFKIGYDGHVTDM
+122 QRTFKIGYDGHVTDM
-137 AVVLGNATTENLDN
+137 VVVLGNATTENLDN
-151 LVIKISQQLYLSDYK
+151 LVAKISQQQFLSDYK
-166 PNALDLLGGAK
+166 PNALDLLDDTK
-177 RQYFTGDNLDY
+177 RQYFTQDNLDY

-202 GEAFIDDSDTANE
+202 GEAFIDESDTAND
-215 LTVSDMFQQQRRGVF
+215 LTVSDMFQEQRRGVF

-246 DLSEQVGDIRRF
+246 DLSEQSADIRRF
-258 ALDADLVLGALRD
+258 ALDADLILGALRD
-271 SATLVVIG
+271 STTLVVIG
-279 RERETPLEM
+279 RERETPLEI
-288 LPPLRVETV
+288 LPPLRVETI

-320 KMGNGRDWCP
+320 KMSNGRDWCP

-378 RPLFKKLGLSELVY
+378 RPLFKKLGLHELVY

-422 YFHSQISGTSVG
+422 YFHSQSSGTSVG

-446 NCGNTDIARV
+446 RVGNTDIARV

-466 MDNGITYKGD
+466 MDNGITYKGKQ
-476 LLHSAFPSN
+476 LHSSFPSN

-490 AKPCRDLLDI
+490 TKPCKDLMDI

-506 SRINELSDT
+506 NQIEKISDS
-515 LTSLHFAAY
+515 LASLHFVAY
-524 GEEQVSKQLR
+524 GEEQVNKQLR

-544 TDEHERA
+544 TDDRTRE
-551 IYRDVNQHEK
+551 IYRDVNQSEK
-561 ADLAAEFRGVRSM
+561 RSLMEEFRGVRSM
-574 LQGLSEE
+574 LNGLSEE

-592 PRGTTVNSRETYDRM
+592 PRGTTVNSRETYNRM

-612 VNKLL
+612 VNNLL
-617 RHIGKNN
+617 RHVGKNN
-624 LPLLGVDLAKV
+624 LPLLGIDLAKV

-669 NISSRISRV
+669 NISSKISRV
-678 GSTTNYKRSGGGGAP
+678 GSTTNYKRYSGGGEP
-693 LAQATV
+693 VAQANM
-699 PPVSEKPSAP
+699 PPVAEKPAAP
-709 SASSPSTSSRPS
+709 KASTSPT
-721 STGKPSTSA
+721 STGSKPSTSA
-730 KPSTGGNPSTSARPS
+730 KPSASSKPS
-745 TGGKPAASSTPSSA
+745 TGNTHTST
-759 GKPSG
+759 
-764 GTSAA
+764 
-769 SAKSSGASSSAR
+769 AKSTTSTVAR
-781 PSSSGSVRPRTSV
+781 PSSAGSVRPRSSV
-794 VGGAAR
+794 IPSGTR

>member
-1 MTRTA
+1 MTKTA
-6 KRTAVVIG
+6 KRTAAVIS

-19 VVSLFAIFGR
+19 AVALFAIFGR

-49 IPNQNVDMESTMAVQ
+49 IPNQNVDMESTMAFQ

-122 RRNFKIGYDGHVTDM
+122 QHNFKIGYDGHVTDM

-151 LVIKISQQLYLSDYK
+151 LVSKISRQLYLSDYK
-166 PNALDLLGGAK
+166 PNAINLLGGDK
-177 RQYFTGDNLDY
+177 RHYFTSDNLDY
-188 QITLGEFDDWFFAA
+188 QITLGEFDDWFFTA
-202 GEAFIDDSDTANE
+202 GEAFIDESDTAND
-215 LTVSDMFQQQRRGVF
+215 LTVSDMFQQKRRGVF

-258 ALDADLVLGALRD
+258 ALDADLILGALRD
-271 SATLVVIG
+271 STTLVVIG
-279 RERETPLEM
+279 REREASLET

-358 NGTIQEACYHYP
+358 NGTIQEACYKYP

-378 RPLFKKLGLSELVY
+378 RPLFKKLGLNELVY

-422 YFHSQISGTSVG
+422 YFHSQSSGTSVG

-466 MDNGITYKGD
+466 MDNGITYKGK

-490 AKPCRDLLDI
+490 AKPCRDLLDV

-506 SRINELSDT
+506 SKINELSDT

-574 LQGLSEE
+574 LNGLSEE

-592 PRGTTVNSRETYDRM
+592 PRGTTINSRETYDRM

-624 LPLLGVDLAKV
+624 LPLLGIDLAKV

-649 YLKTPSVIVTY
+649 YLKTPSVIVTF

-693 LAQATV
+693 VAQANV
-699 PPVSEKPSAP
+699 PPVTERP
-709 SASSPSTSSRPS
+709 SASSPT
-721 STGKPSTSA
+721 TSA
-730 KPSTGGNPSTSARPS
+730 KPSSGTRPS
-745 TGGKPAASSTPSSA
+745 SGSTPSVSSKPATNGKPSSSGSPSSA

-764 GTSAA
+764 GAHPATTT
-769 SAKSSGASSSAR
+769 KSSSVSPSAR
-781 PSSSGSVRPRTSV
+781 PSSSGSVRPRSSV
-794 VGGAAR
+794 VGGGAR

>member
-1 MTRTA
+1 MTKTA
-6 KRTAVVIG
+6 KRTVIAIVG
-14 GVILL
+14 AILL
-19 VVSLFAIFGR
+19 VIGMFAIFGR

-49 IPNQNVDMESTMAVQ
+49 IPDQHVDLESTMAFQ
-64 RLDSVYDAFRQ
+64 RLDSVYDAFRHD
-75 QFRMHYQT
+75 FRMHYQT

-101 APFFEPDSLET
+101 APFFEPDSLES
-112 ICSRFTHQTS
+112 ICSRFTHQTTQ
-122 RRNFKIGYDGHVTDM
+122 RNFKIGYDGYVTDM

-151 LVIKISQQLYLSDYK
+151 LVTKISKQLYLSDYK
-166 PNALDLLGGAK
+166 PNAIDLLGGDK
-177 RQYFTGDNLDY
+177 RHYFTGDNLDY

-202 GEAFIDDSDTANE
+202 GEAFIDESDTAND
-215 LTVSDMFQQQRRGVF
+215 LTVSDMFLQQRRGVF

-258 ALDADLVLGALRD
+258 ALDADLILGALRD
-271 SATLVVIG
+271 STTLVVIG
-279 RERETPLEM
+279 REREASLET

-358 NGTIQEACYHYP
+358 NGTIQEVCYHYP

-378 RPLFKKLGLSELVY
+378 RPLFKKLGLNELVY

-422 YFHSQISGTSVG
+422 YFHSQSSGTSVG

-466 MDNGITYKGD
+466 MDNGITYKGK

-490 AKPCRDLLDI
+490 SKPCRDLLDI

-506 SRINELSDT
+506 SKINELSDT

-524 GEEQVSKQLR
+524 GEEQVNKQLR
-534 QHERE
+534 QNERE

-574 LQGLSEE
+574 LQNLSEE

-607 LRAQK
+607 LRAKK

-624 LPLLGVDLAKV
+624 LPLLGIDLAKV

-649 YLKTPSVIVTY
+649 YLKTPSVIVTF

-678 GSTTNYKRSGGGGAP
+678 GSTTNYKRSGGGAP
-693 LAQATV
+693 VAQANV
-699 PPVSEKPSAP
+699 PPASERPSTNSPTTGAKPSSGTRP
-709 SASSPSTSSRPS
+709 SSSNTPSTNPKPANSSKPSSGGSPS
-721 STGKPSTSA
+721 STGKPS
-730 KPSTGGNPSTSARPS
+730 GGSHPATTTKSSSVSPSARS
-745 TGGKPAASSTPSSA
+745 
-759 GKPSG
+759 
-764 GTSAA
+764 
-769 SAKSSGASSSAR
+769 
-781 PSSSGSVRPRTSV
+781 SSSGSVRPRSSV
-794 VGGAAR
+794 VGGGTR

>member
-6 KRTAVVIG
+6 KRTAVIIG
-14 GVILL
+14 GVVLL
-19 VVSLFAIFGR
+19 AVAMFAIFGR

-49 IPNQNVDMESTMAVQ
+49 IPNQNVDMESTMAFL

-101 APFFEPDSLET
+101 APFFEPDSLEA

-122 RRNFKIGYDGHVTDM
+122 RHNFKIGYDGHVTDM

-151 LVIKISQQLYLSDYK
+151 LVAKISRQLYLSDYK
-166 PNALDLLGGAK
+166 PNAINLLGGDK
-177 RQYFTGDNLDY
+177 RHYFTSDNLDY
-188 QITLGEFDDWFFAA
+188 QIMLGEFDDWFFTA
-202 GEAFIDDSDTANE
+202 GEAFIDESDTAND
-215 LTVSDMFQQQRRGVF
+215 LTVSDMFQQKRRGVF

-246 DLSEQVGDIRRF
+246 DLSEQVSDIRRF
-258 ALDADLVLGALRD
+258 ALDADLILGALRD
-271 SATLVVIG
+271 STTLVVIG
-279 RERETPLEM
+279 REREASLET

-358 NGTIQEACYHYP
+358 NGTIQEACYKYP

-378 RPLFKKLGLSELVY
+378 RPLFKKLGLNELVY

-422 YFHSQISGTSVG
+422 YFHSQSSGTSVG

-466 MDNGITYKGD
+466 MDNGITYKGK

-490 AKPCRDLLDI
+490 AKPCRDLLDV
-500 LKNLTD
+500 LKNMTD
-506 SRINELSDT
+506 SKINELSDT

-561 ADLAAEFRGVRSM
+561 SELVGEFRGVRSM
-574 LQGLSEE
+574 LLGLPEE

-624 LPLLGVDLAKV
+624 LPLLGIDLAKV

-649 YLKTPSVIVTY
+649 YLKTPSVIVTF

-693 LAQATV
+693 VAQANV
-699 PPVSEKPSAP
+699 PPVTERP
-709 SASSPSTSSRPS
+709 SASSPT
-721 STGKPSTSA
+721 TSA
-730 KPSTGGNPSTSARPS
+730 KPSSGTRPS
-745 TGGKPAASSTPSSA
+745 SGGTPSVSSKPATSGKPSSSGSPSSA

-764 GTSAA
+764 GAHPATTT
-769 SAKSSGASSSAR
+769 KSSSVSPSAR
-781 PSSSGSVRPRTSV
+781 PSSSGSVRPRSSV
-794 VGGAAR
+794 VGGGSR

>member
-1 MTRTA
+1 MRSSKVKKVA
-6 KRTAVVIG
+6 IIICGA
-14 GVILL
+14 ILL
-19 VVSLFAIFGR
+19 AVGLFAIFGR
-29 HTKVAESIKQQTA
+29 HTKLAESVRQQTA
-42 VLLKKEY
+42 VILKKEY
-49 IPNQNVDMESTMAVQ
+49 IPDQNVDLESTLALQ
-64 RLDSVYDAFRQ
+64 KLDSLYNDFRQ
-75 QFRMHYQT
+75 HFRMHYQT

-96 LIAEP
+96 LLAEP
-101 APFFEPDSLET
+101 APFLEPDSIES
-112 ICSRFTHQTS
+112 ICGRFTHQTS
-122 RRNFKIGYDGHVTDM
+122 QRTFKIGYDGHVTDM
-137 AVVLGNATTENLDN
+137 AIVLGNATTENLNN
-151 LVIKISQQLYLSDYK
+151 LVAKISQQQFLSDYK
-166 PNALDLLGGAK
+166 PNALDLLDSTK
-177 RQYFTGDNLDY
+177 RQYFTQDNLDY

-202 GEAFIDDSDTANE
+202 GEAFIDESDTAND
-215 LTVSDMFQQQRRGVF
+215 LTVSDMFQQKRRGVF

-246 DLSEQVGDIRRF
+246 DLSEQTADIRRF
-258 ALDADLVLGALRD
+258 ALDADLILGALRD

-279 RERETPLEM
+279 REREAPLEV

-320 KMGNGRDWCP
+320 KMSNGRDWCP

-422 YFHSQISGTSVG
+422 YFHSQSSGTSVG

-446 NCGNTDIARV
+446 RVGNTDIARV

-466 MDNGITYKGD
+466 MDNGITYKGK
-476 LLHSAFPSN
+476 LLHSSFPSN

-490 AKPCRDLLDI
+490 SKPCKDLTDI

-506 SRINELSDT
+506 SQIEEISDS
-515 LTSLHFAAY
+515 LASLHFAAY
-524 GEEQVSKQLR
+524 GEEQVNKQLR

-544 TDEHERA
+544 TDDRTRE
-551 IYRDVNQHEK
+551 IYRDVNQSEK
-561 ADLAAEFRGVRSM
+561 RSLMEEFRGVRSM
-574 LQGLSEE
+574 LNGLSEE

-592 PRGTTVNSRETYDRM
+592 PRGTTVNSRETYNRM

-612 VNKLL
+612 VNNLL
-617 RHIGKNN
+617 RHVGKNN

-669 NISSRISRV
+669 NISSKISRV
-678 GSTTNYKRSGGGGAP
+678 GSTTNYKRYSGGGEP
-693 LAQATV
+693 VAQANV
-699 PPVSEKPSAP
+699 PPVAENTAP
-709 SASSPSTSSRPS
+709 KTSTSPS
-721 STGKPSTSA
+721 STGSKPSTSA
-730 KPSTGGNPSTSARPS
+730 KPSTSSKPSSSNTH
-745 TGGKPAASSTPSSA
+745 SST
-759 GKPSG
+759 
-764 GTSAA
+764 
-769 SAKSSGASSSAR
+769 AKSTTSTVAR
-781 PSSSGSVRPRTSV
+781 PSSSGSVRPRSSV
-794 VGGAAR
+794 IPSGTR

>member
-1 MTRTA
+1 MTKTA
-6 KRTAVVIG
+6 KRTAIVVG
-14 GVILL
+14 GLILL
-19 VVSLFAIFGR
+19 AIGVFALFGS

-49 IPNQNVDMESTMAVQ
+49 IPNQNVDMESTIAFQ
-64 RLDSVYDAFRQ
+64 RLDSVCDVFRHD
-75 QFRMHYQT
+75 FRMHYQT

-101 APFFEPDSLET
+101 APFFDPDSLES

-122 RRNFKIGYDGHVTDM
+122 RRNFKIGYDGYVTDM

-151 LVIKISQQLYLSDYK
+151 LVAKISQQLYLSDYK
-166 PNALDLLGGAK
+166 PNAIDLLGGDK
-177 RQYFTGDNLDY
+177 RHYFTGDNLDY

-202 GEAFIDDSDTANE
+202 GEAFIDESDTAND
-215 LTVSDMFQQQRRGVF
+215 LTVSDMFQQKRRGVF

-258 ALDADLVLGALRD
+258 ALDADLILGALRD

-279 RERETPLEM
+279 REREASLET

-358 NGTIQEACYHYP
+358 NGTIQEACYKYP

-378 RPLFKKLGLSELVY
+378 RPLFKKLGLNELVY

-422 YFHSQISGTSVG
+422 YFHSQSSGTSVG

-446 NCGNTDIARV
+446 NSGNTDIARV

-490 AKPCRDLLDI
+490 AKPCSDLLGV

-506 SRINELSDT
+506 SEINELSDT

-534 QHERE
+534 QHERDY
-539 HNFTY
+539 NFTY

-617 RHIGKNN
+617 RHVGKNN
-624 LPLLGVDLAKV
+624 LPLLGIDLAKV

-649 YLKTPSVIVTY
+649 YLKTPSVIVTF

-678 GSTTNYKRSGGGGAP
+678 GSTTNYKRSSGGTP
-693 LAQATV
+693 IAQAT
-699 PPVSEKPSAP
+699 PPPASRPSAP
-709 SASSPSTSSRPS
+709 SASSPSTA
-721 STGKPSTSA
+721 A
-730 KPSTGGNPSTSARPS
+730 KPTSGAKPASNGNPST
-745 TGGKPAASSTPSSA
+745 AAKPSSGSRPTTTA
-759 GKPSG
+759 KPSG
-764 GTSAA
+764 STSSSS
-769 SAKSSGASSSAR
+769 SAKSSSASSSVR
-781 PSSSGSVRPRTSV
+781 PSSSGSVRPRSSV
-794 VGGAAR
+794 VGGGSR